1 MVETTGS
8 GLTNVLLPFVVG
20 FVVGYVVTRERR
32 QATRV
37 QAGRLF
43 GFVLFIT
50 PVAVAQLA
58 EFFCILPEASA
69 ASALAT

>member
-1 MVETTGS
+1 VVETTGS

-32 QATRV
+32 QATRI
-37 QAGRLF
+37 QAGRLL